1 MSNNET
7 WLVLSFAIM
16 VVAVLAT
23 LYEKVEKLEKRL
35 ARLEGDTDTD
45 DDDAVSARA
54 GWTATGERRRSR
66 RGL

>member
-1 MSNNET
+1 MTNNET

-35 ARLEGDTDTD
+35 ARLEGDTGTD
-45 DDDAVSARA
+45 DDDVLSARA
-54 GWTATGERRRSR
+54 GWMATRPRRRPR
-66 RGL
+66 QEP